1 MSESLILFDQENYKQ
16 NHEVQT
22 INRIIPT
29 LVIRTKTCQDWTL
42 EFKLAIYVK
51 CIDDTFLIFF
61 YKYHNEKL

>member
-22 INRIIPT
+22 INRIIPI

-42 EFKLAIYVK
+42 EFKLVIYVK

-61 YKYHNEKL
+61 YKHHIEKL